1 MGTGSFIKSRR
12 MAICGLRHMQFF
24 MVFAHSL
31 NRIVARRIKS
41 QQLTHRWS
49 PDSCAL
55 SVVVLSITGDA
66 RDRMSMRATGS
77 PVTDIPGLIVVLV
90 WGWAMWQTQLAVNVA
105 CRDLEGE
112 SNSSFT
118 VANYGG
124 SRLVHCSG
132 HRCRMAYARFLQGD
146 FNNS

>member
-24 MVFAHSL
+24 MVFTHSL

-55 SVVVLSITGDA
+55 SFIVLSITGDA
-66 RDRMSMRATGS
+66 RDRMSARATGS
-77 PVTDIPGLIVVLV
+77 PVTDIPGLIVVPV

-105 CRDLEGE
+105 RRDPEGE

-118 VANYGG
+118 VANYVWIAIGALFWAQVPYG
-124 SRLVHCSG
+124 LCTLFTGRL
-132 HRCRMAYARFLQGD
+132 
-146 FNNS
+146 